1 MRRRSF
7 HSFTSREA
15 GQSLIETAL
24 LLPILLLLAFNA
36 INFGYFFYVA
46 LNLTSA
52 PRSGVQYAILG
63 YATPGQLVNPP
74 AGPSNNQASVSYLT
88 YQDIRGV
95 LPNSAGALVQVCSS
109 TVGVT
114 NPGTVNQTSACTTF
128 GTGPAPSGPA
138 VDPEAPMFI
147 LARVDVV
154 YTLQPLIPAF
164 ELPTPAG
171 PISLT
176 LLPSLSMH
184 RQVSMREMN

>member
-1 MRRRSF
+1 MRTRSIF
-7 HSFTSREA
+7 SSWSRES

-24 LLPILLLLAFNA
+24 ILPLLLLIAFNA
-36 INFGYFFYVA
+36 INFGYFFFVA

-63 YATPGQLVNPP
+63 YSTPGQLVQPP

-109 TVGVT
+109 MVGVT
-114 NPGTVNQTSACTTF
+114 NPGTINQKSACTSF
-128 GTGPAPSGPA
+128 GSGPAPSGPA
-138 VDPEAPMFI
+138 TDPEAPMFI

-154 YTLQPLIPAF
+154 YQMQPLIPPF
-164 ELPTPAG
+164 ELLGIQLA
-171 PISLT
+171 I
-176 LLPSLSMH
+176 LPSMSIH